1 MGVQNVVL
9 TDKGFES
16 TAFIIAGIFILI
28 FLGKTFYMQ
37 IKSLILNFYLLFF
50 DQFLLF
56 TN

>member
-28 FLGKTFYMQ
+28 FLGKIFFMQ
-37 IKSLILNFYLLFF
+37 KHI
-50 DQFLLF
+50 
-56 TN
+56 

>member
-9 TDKGFES
+9 TDKGFET